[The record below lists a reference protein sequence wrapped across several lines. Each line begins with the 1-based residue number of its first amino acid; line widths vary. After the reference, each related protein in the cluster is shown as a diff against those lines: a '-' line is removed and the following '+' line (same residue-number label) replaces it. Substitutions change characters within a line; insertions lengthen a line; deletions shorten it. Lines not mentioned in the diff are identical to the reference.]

1 MDLLQGFSVAFML
14 AALGMGAVD
23 LVVAR
28 ERAGLLKRVALV
40 NVIWLGAMT
49 ADSLRYFFVVPTS
62 SLILAL
68 VIFCWCGGSCRPKR
82 HVRTLPHNPFER
94 RE

>member
-62 SLILAL
+62 SLILTL
-68 VIFCWCGGSCRPKR
+68 VIFLLVWWK
-82 HVRTLPHNPFER
+82 LPAEETRSNAAA
-94 RE
+94 